1 MLPALRKPSM
11 SWRTPASTTA
21 IKNNSNEPSVAID
34 DKTIAVKPAAGPLTL
49 TLELL
54 SDPTMM
60 PPTIPEIIP
69 ENKGAPDANAMPR
82 HKGSAT
88 KKTTKPEGR
97 SDFMCLK
104 YVCMV
109 CMVYFDL

>member
-1 MLPALRKPSM
+1 
-11 SWRTPASTTA
+11 
-21 IKNNSNEPSVAID
+21 
-34 DKTIAVKPAAGPLTL
+34 
-49 TLELL
+49 
-54 SDPTMM
+54 MM

-104 YVCMV
+104 YVL
-109 CMVYFDL
+109 YGLHGLF